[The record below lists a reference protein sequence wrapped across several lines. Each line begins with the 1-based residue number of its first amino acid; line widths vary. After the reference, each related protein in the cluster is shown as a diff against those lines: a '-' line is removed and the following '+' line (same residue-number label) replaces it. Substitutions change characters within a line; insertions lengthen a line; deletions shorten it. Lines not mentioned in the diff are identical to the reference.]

1 MSVIA
6 PLNRRRF
13 VLSGAV
19 AGIVM
24 NAVTLFSARFYA
36 GEMFEILD
44 AHQFG
49 PPQGPIPMAVFLLM
63 RFIWGFVAVWFY
75 TAARPRYGPGPKTA
89 ALVGLIFW
97 LGGAFLAVVSYGM
110 LGLFP
115 LSMLAKWAAIT
126 LIGIVLSTLI
136 GAWIYRE

>member
-1 MSVIA
+1 MHTLI
-6 PLNRRRF
+6 PINLGRF
-13 VLSGAV
+13 LLSGFV

-24 NAVTLFSARFYA
+24 NAVTIFSARFYA
-36 GEMFEILD
+36 SEMFEILD

-49 PPQGPIPMAVFLLM
+49 PPRGALPMTVFVAM

-75 TAARPRYGPGPKTA
+75 TAARPRYGAGPKTA
-89 ALVGLIFW
+89 VLVGLIFW
-97 LGGAFLAVVSYGM
+97 FGGAFLAVVSYGM

-115 LSMLAKWAAIT
+115 LAMLTKWAAIT